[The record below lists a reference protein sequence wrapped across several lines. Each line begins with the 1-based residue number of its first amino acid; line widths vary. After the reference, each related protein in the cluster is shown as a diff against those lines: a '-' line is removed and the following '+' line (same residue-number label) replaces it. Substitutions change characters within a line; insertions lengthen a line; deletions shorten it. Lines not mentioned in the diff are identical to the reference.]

1 MTNSATTQVQ
11 IWGFELTHAN
21 NYPIYELLE
30 NLKGQ
35 IMQELYDT
43 GQQRDI
49 LEESMWGFSIESLA
63 EARGLKTHQWLVAV
77 NICK

>member
-21 NYPIYELLE
+21 NYLIYELLE

-49 LEESMWGFSIESLA
+49 LEESM
-63 EARGLKTHQWLVAV
+63 
-77 NICK
+77 

>member
-1 MTNSATTQVQ
+1 VLLKELSGAVLEHWLWWCGCKRAGRMTNSATTQVQ

-49 LEESMWGFSIESLA
+49 LEESM
-63 EARGLKTHQWLVAV
+63 
-77 NICK
+77 